1 MTSNPSQISLPLK
14 LTFLIF
20 SMVLNCM
27 GLIILQLS
35 EAKITYGELGFL
47 ESFKDLPIAFI
58 SLFAVSFINRT
69 GTKKALILALA
80 IVGFC
85 SCLLPFIEV
94 FWFFKLWFAIIGA
107 CFAIGKICVF
117 GIIRNNISDEKSL
130 AKTMNS
136 VEASFMTGIFLV
148 NTGFGWLISSQYSAF
163 WKFGFLGIALISGI
177 TIFLLSKI
185 KISEAKPSESKG
197 IFSELSGFTTPVV
210 ALFLAVIFFIVFVEQ
225 GFNSW
230 LPSFY
235 KNHLK
240 VNSFFALQATSFL
253 SLFSYAGR
261 TITANIIRRFSLSRY
276 YVLCMALIIALLIII
291 IGVQYLDSE
300 NSRLLLYLFPVIGL
314 FLSPLYPVV
323 NSKMIA
329 QIDKEKINLF
339 TSLIVIF
346 SSLGSSVS
354 SIIMAVLFGNQL
366 LNYYPLYILFSV
378 ILLFVISLV
387 YFNVSKRKIRK

>member
-1 MTSNPSQISLPLK
+1 MTAKLSKISLPLK

-27 GLIILQLS
+27 GLIILQL
-35 EAKITYGELGFL
+35 ADDNITYGELGFL

-69 GTKKALILALA
+69 GAKKALIAALS

-85 SCLLPFIEV
+85 SCLLPFIAD
-94 FWFFKLWFAIIGA
+94 FWFYKLWFAIIGA

-136 VEASFMTGIFLV
+136 VEASFMIGIFVV
-148 NTGFGWLISSQYSAF
+148 NTGFGWLISSQYSEF
-163 WKFGFLGIALISGI
+163 WKFGFLMIAVLSAV
-177 TIFLLSKI
+177 TIFLLSKAPI
-185 KISEAKPSESKG
+185 SESKPLESKNV
-197 IFSELSGFTTPVV
+197 FSELSGFTTPSIAFFLTVV
-210 ALFLAVIFFIVFVEQ
+210 FFIVFVEQ

-235 KNHLK
+235 KNHLN

-253 SLFSYAGR
+253 SIFSYAGR
-261 TITANIIRRFSLSRY
+261 TVTANIIRRFELSKY
-276 YVLCMALIIALLIII
+276 YITCISLIIALLLIIL
-291 IGVQYLDSE
+291 GVQYFDSE
-300 NSRLLLYLFPVIGL
+300 DSRLILFLFPVVGL
-314 FLSPLYPVV
+314 FLSPLYPVI
-323 NSKMIA
+323 NSRMIA
-329 QIDKEKINLF
+329 QVDKEKVNLF

-354 SIIMAVLFGNQL
+354 SIIMAVLFGKQL
-366 LNYYPLYILFSV
+366 LNFYPLYILFSV
-378 ILLFVISLV
+378 SLLFVISLM
-387 YFNVSKRKIRK
+387 YFNVSKRKYRK